1 MKRLTAALRIFQSRV
16 PIANSQFGPTSAQ
29 APPWFRLTSW
39 NARLGGGLWGR
50 DYAWK
55 TNGCNGVSVFLAGDG
70 RTAPGAGAGR
80 KACPTPAHSGCRPY
94 CYLHPGCR
102 PYHYSQA
109 SPVGDA
115 TPATSPFGVNV
126 GCGRTH
132 GAEEDTGSD
141 KRLTS
146 SVRLLSNST
155 GRRTR
160 WACCF
165 LAPQQRRQLRHVRRA
180 VPLSCSSFGLGQTRR
195 LRPRV
200 TKRTWLLVPEKR
212 WTRRELSGP

>member
-1 MKRLTAALRIFQSRV
+1 VGT
-16 PIANSQFGPTSAQ
+16 
-29 APPWFRLTSW
+29 
-39 NARLGGGLWGR
+39 R

-94 CYLHPGCR
+94 RYLHPGCR

-115 TPATSPFGVNV
+115 TPATSPCGGVNV
-126 GCGRTH
+126 GRSRTH

-146 SVRLLSNST
+146 SVRLLSNFI
-155 GRRTR
+155 
-160 WACCF
+160 AE
-165 LAPQQRRQLRHVRRA
+165 RQLRQLRDVGRDPHRALVGGIADRPVAPDRARGPRRRGLASGASNVRF
-180 VPLSCSSFGLGQTRR
+180 S
-195 LRPRV
+195 
-200 TKRTWLLVPEKR
+200 LL
-212 WTRRELSGP
+212 W

>member
-1 MKRLTAALRIFQSRV
+1 
-16 PIANSQFGPTSAQ
+16 
-29 APPWFRLTSW
+29 
-39 NARLGGGLWGR
+39 LWGR

-70 RTAPGAGAGR
+70 RTAPGACAGR

-115 TPATSPFGVNV
+115 TPATSPCGGVNV
-126 GCGRTH
+126 GRSRTH

-141 KRLTS
+141 KRLTC
-146 SVRLLSNST
+146 SVRALSNFI
-155 GRRTR
+155 
-160 WACCF
+160 AE
-165 LAPQQRRQLRHVRRA
+165 RQLR
-180 VPLSCSSFGLGQTRR
+180 R
-195 LRPRV
+195 LRHVGRDPSRLVAGEELRRRSRLPRALV
-200 TKRTWLLVPEKR
+200 WLSDDYVEQ
-212 WTRRELSGP
+212 